1 LGANEGAIDVPSD
14 LARAKRRK
22 RRHAA
27 RAFVDRRR
35 TRRVIRQDF
44 RRAGRGIVAREVV
57 MSVVLVTGS
66 SSGIGLATAV
76 HFARQ
81 GWDVYAGVR
90 NLATATELQQ
100 TITTDPLPITPVA
113 IDVDDAG
120 SVTRGVGEVLARA
133 GRIDALVN
141 NAGIG
146 GGGPIEDVPVDWA
159 KSLFETNY
167 FGTIR
172 MTQAVLPGMRERRAG
187 VIVNVSSIAGRLA
200 IAGHGHYSAV
210 KHALEA
216 ASEALAQ
223 EVQAFGIRVAVVEPG
238 VVVTP
243 IFTKAKR
250 FADPA
255 SPYAVHVHRLLLF
268 YQMQMKA
275 PSQPSDVARVIH
287 EAVTAKEPKL
297 RYLVG
302 DDAERLVAGRKRLT
316 DEEYVATGQA
326 MSDAEYLDLMRRRYG
341 FEW

>member
-1 LGANEGAIDVPSD
+1 
-14 LARAKRRK
+14 
-22 RRHAA
+22 
-27 RAFVDRRR
+27 
-35 TRRVIRQDF
+35 
-44 RRAGRGIVAREVV
+44 

-66 SSGIGLATAV
+66 SSGIGLATAL

-81 GWDVYAGVR
+81 GWNVHAGVR
-90 NLATATELQQ
+90 NPATVTELQQ
-100 TITTDPLPITPVA
+100 AITAERLPITPVA

-146 GGGPIEDVPVDWA
+146 GGGAIEDVPVDWA
-159 KSLFETNY
+159 RSLFETNY

-187 VIVNVSSIAGRLA
+187 AIVNVSSIAGRLA

-210 KHALEA
+210 KHAVEA
-216 ASEALAQ
+216 ISEVLAQ

-255 SPYAVHVHRLLLF
+255 SPYAMHVHRLLLF

-275 PSQPSDVARVIH
+275 PSQPVDVARVIF
-287 EAVTAKEPKL
+287 EAVTTKEPRL

-302 DDAERLVAGRKRLT
+302 DDAERLVTGRRQLS
-316 DEEYVATGQA
+316 DEEYVETGRP
-326 MSDAEYLDLMRRRYG
+326 MSDEKYLELMRERYG
-341 FEW
+341 FTW

>member
-1 LGANEGAIDVPSD
+1 
-14 LARAKRRK
+14 
-22 RRHAA
+22 
-27 RAFVDRRR
+27 
-35 TRRVIRQDF
+35 
-44 RRAGRGIVAREVV
+44 

-66 SSGIGLATAV
+66 SSGIGLATAI
-76 HFARQ
+76 HFARL
-81 GWDVYAGVR
+81 GWEVYAGLR
-90 NLATATELQQ
+90 DLATGTELHQ
-100 TITTDPLPITPVA
+100 TIAAEQLPIRPLVLDVNDDDSVA
-113 IDVDDAG
+113 
-120 SVTRGVGEVLARA
+120 RGVGEVLARA
-133 GRIDALVN
+133 GAIDVLVN

-146 GGGPIEDVPVDWA
+146 GGGPIEDVPVDWV

-172 MTQAVLPGMRERRAG
+172 MIRAVLPGMRERRSG
-187 VIVNVSSIAGRLA
+187 TVVNVSSIAGRLA

-223 EVQAFGIRVAVVEPG
+223 EVQAFGIRVVVIEPG

-268 YQMQMKA
+268 YQMQMKT
-275 PSQPSDVARVIH
+275 PSQPSDVAQVVH
-287 EAVTAKEPKL
+287 EAVTATEPRL

-302 DDAERLVAGRKRLT
+302 DDARRLTAGRQRLT
-316 DEEYVATGQA
+316 DEEYVATGRP
-326 MSDAEYLDLMRRRYG
+326 MPDSEYLDLMRQRYG
-341 FEW
+341 FQW